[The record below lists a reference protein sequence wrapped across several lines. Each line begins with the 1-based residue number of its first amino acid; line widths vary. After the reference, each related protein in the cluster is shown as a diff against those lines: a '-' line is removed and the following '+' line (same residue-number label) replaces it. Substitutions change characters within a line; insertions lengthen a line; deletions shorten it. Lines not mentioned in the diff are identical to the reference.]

1 MKVGAVCDR
10 TTKLKIVDTLLNRK
24 PAISYEIVHIIAAC
38 CHTEGTAFKY
48 QSKKSLRK
56 AGMSKLVAL
65 GFCLLWLMFQ
75 SIDGTRADLRN
86 TNDGV
91 PALKGEF
98 PHQVSLRFM
107 QDDGLLHFCR

>member
-1 MKVGAVCDR
+1 MEPVQQKHPTIKIR
-10 TTKLKIVDTLLNRK
+10 LLKKSFSALSQKEQI
-24 PAISYEIVHIIAAC
+24 EHIIADWLPHGRNC
-38 CHTEGTAFKY
+38 IQIPIKETL
-48 QSKKSLRK
+48 QK
-56 AGMSKLVAL
+56 AGMSKIVAL
-65 GFCLLWLMFQ
+65 GFCLFCLMFQ

>member
-1 MKVGAVCDR
+1 MEQVQQKHPTIKIR
-10 TTKLKIVDTLLNRK
+10 LLKKSFSSLAQK
-24 PAISYEIVHIIAAC
+24 EQIVHIIADC

-48 QSKKSLRK
+48 NSKKSLRK
-56 AGMSKLVAL
+56 AGMSKLLAL
-65 GFCLLWLMFQ
+65 GFCLFWLMFQ